1 MPTVEVYNVQ
11 GEQVGELELSPEIF
25 EAEVNEK
32 LLFDVVQMLLA
43 ARRRGTASTKTRA
56 EVRGGG
62 RKPWRQK
69 GTGRARHGS
78 IRSPIWTGGG
88 ITFGPSPRKY
98 RYLLPKK
105 MRRAALRSALT
116 SRLADKGI
124 TVLNELKLTAPKTKE
139 IVQILNNLGLGG
151 SVLLVTGEA
160 DSNIYKSARNIPGV
174 DTAVAGMLNVLDI
187 LNHDALLLTK
197 DAVARI
203 EEVFSDEKSA

>member
-11 GEQVGELELSPEIF
+11 GEQVGELELSPGIF
-25 EAEVNEK
+25 DAEVNEK

-43 ARRRGTASTKTRA
+43 ARRRGTANTKTRG

-88 ITFGPSPRKY
+88 ITFGPSPRKD

-116 SRLADKGI
+116 SRLANKGI

>member
-11 GEQVGELELSPEIF
+11 GEQVGELDLSPEIF
-25 EAEVNEK
+25 DAQVNEK
-32 LLFDVVQMLLA
+32 LLFDVAQMLLA
-43 ARRRGTASTKTRA
+43 ARRHGTASTKTRG

-88 ITFGPSPRKY
+88 ITFGPRPRKY
-98 RYLLPKK
+98 RYLMPKK
-105 MRRAALRSALT
+105 MRRAALRSAIT
-116 SRLADKGI
+116 SRLAGKGI
-124 TVLNELKLTAPKTKE
+124 TVLDELKLTVPKTKE
-139 IVQILNNLGLGG
+139 IVQILNNLGLEG

-160 DSNIYKSARNIPGV
+160 DSNIYKSTRNIPGV
-174 DTAVAGMLNVLDI
+174 DTAVADTLNVLDI

>member
-11 GEQVGELELSPEIF
+11 GEQVGELELSPGIF
-25 EAEVNEK
+25 DAEVNEK

-43 ARRRGTASTKTRA
+43 ARRRGTANTKTRG

-116 SRLADKGI
+116 SRLANKGI